1 MELILISGM
10 LFAFSLGLYAN
21 VYFQRKKDK
30 YSEKKRIDKIQSK
43 FDEILKNISKGRS
56 KFKTRLNST
65 VYISSYL
72 QEHGSIDI
80 VYMIDK
86 DDVAIFKGTT
96 CIYTSNNVDIN
107 TISDIVNLI
116 NIKHG
121 SEITDVVNFFGI
133 IYTKSELEKAI
144 GVKWEDFQRT
154 MNRIY
159 EESKDS
165 SSINNNAFSNE
176 INYDIDDIL
185 DKISRFG
192 INSLTIEERTFL
204 DEYSRD

>member
-1 MELILISGM
+1 MGLILISGM

-21 VYFQRKKDK
+21 RYFQRKRDK
-30 YSEKKRIDKIQSK
+30 YSEKKRIGKIQSK
-43 FDEILKNISKGRS
+43 FDEILKNIQKGRS

-65 VYISSYL
+65 AYISSYL
-72 QEHGSIDI
+72 QEHGSVDI
-80 VYMIDK
+80 IYMIDK
-86 DDVAIFKGTT
+86 DDVAIFKGTD
-96 CIYTSNNVDIN
+96 CIYTSNGVDRN
-107 TISDIVNLI
+107 TISDVVNLI
-116 NIKHG
+116 NIKHRD
-121 SEITDVVNFFGI
+121 EINDVVNFFGI

-165 SSINNNAFSNE
+165 IIINNNAFSNE
-176 INYDIDDIL
+176 VNYDIDDIL

-204 DEYSRD
+204 DEYSRY